1 MGTCCER
8 QRDPIISLM
17 SSTASGLAIW
27 LTFLYPAA
35 QILRLLDGLAA
46 AIDPRLSLVGSLHAL
61 LLASPAA
68 TLMALAAVL
77 GTVWVARRARS
88 GTPPTAFAV
97 SG

>member
-35 QILRLLDGLAA
+35 QMLRLLDGLAA

-68 TLMALAAVL
+68 TLMALAVL
-77 GTVWVARRARS
+77 GTVWVVRRARS
-88 GTPPTAFAV
+88 GTPTTAFAI

>member
-68 TLMALAAVL
+68 TLMALAVL
-77 GTVWVARRARS
+77 GTVWVVRRARS